1 MRSAHASCRLQLR
14 MSASP
19 WELAVA
25 LTGLLHGRPSD
36 PPGF

>member
-1 MRSAHASCRLQLR
+1 MSAALEIR
-14 MSASP
+14 ASP

-25 LTGLLHGRPSD
+25 LTGLLYGRPRD